1 MSMPVDTRID
11 QSPYQEMD
19 SEGPMNQ
26 RVTIVPVPRII
37 EMYNVS
43 ERELEQ
49 IGQASTAFAM
59 HLVFFGITFGASMAF
74 LMSLLTAELTNRQLA
89 LVWALFVLVLA
100 TVYFGVQVYRSYH
113 DGRKGVRAIKNESKK
128 TQAGVSARAAAGASQ
143 AGPGR

>member
-1 MSMPVDTRID
+1 MPVDTRID
-11 QSPYQEMD
+11 QSPYQEIE

-43 ERELEQ
+43 ERELDQ

-100 TVYFGVQVYRSYH
+100 TVYSVSRCTAATTMGGKASERSRTKA
-113 DGRKGVRAIKNESKK
+113 RKR
-128 TQAGVSARAAAGASQ
+128 R
-143 AGPGR
+143 